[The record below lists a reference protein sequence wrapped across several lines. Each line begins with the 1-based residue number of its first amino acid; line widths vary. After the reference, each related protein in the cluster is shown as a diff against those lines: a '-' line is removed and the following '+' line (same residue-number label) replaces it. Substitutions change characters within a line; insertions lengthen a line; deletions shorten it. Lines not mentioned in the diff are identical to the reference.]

1 MPTDVSVLLDSSF
14 SSVQFG
20 THQEQ
25 DYSREAD
32 FSEDLMPSVPPAQ
45 STTYLDFMGQ
55 RVRRYGIRILSPDQ
69 QTFDDLEALM
79 PPEGYAGYTLTTPQG
94 SWTAVLVRLQWS
106 RRWIDEPFE
115 GAAQF
120 LLLDDAAVAAST
132 PAPIA
137 GFVWSDTGLLVELDA
152 NQGGTWSADGTIDEV
167 NIEWGDGDTSTLTGP
182 FGIGGIPSAFHTY
195 ALAGDYVVT
204 ISVESRGQTSADES
218 QLVTVA

>member
-32 FSEDLMPSVPPAQ
+32 FDEALMPSVPPAQ

-55 RVRRYGIRILSPDQ
+55 RARRYGIRILSPDQ

-94 SWTAVLVRLQWS
+94 SWTAVLIRLQWS

-120 LLLDDAAVAAST
+120 LLLDDTAVAAST

-137 GFVWSDTGLLVELDA
+137 GFVWAATGLTIEVDA
-152 NQGGTWSADGTIDEV
+152 NQGSWSASGVIDEV
-167 NIEWGDGDTSTLTGP
+167 NLEFGDGDTATLTGP
-182 FGIGGIPSAFHTY
+182 FGLGGVPSAFHTY
-195 ALAGDYVVT
+195 AAPGDYVVT
-204 ISVESRGQTSADES
+204 VSVESDGQTSADES
-218 QLVTVA
+218 QLITVS